1 MSLLDLNPTKPS
13 LSQLIRSRLP
23 AKDSAEVEKLLPDE
37 PETDE
42 KLEIF
47 EAGTGH
53 GALTLFLARAIH
65 AANPPAPPIPPLR
78 RRSWRA
84 EPVKAGTADTTETEK
99 EPISPPFEK
108 LKGKEITTLP
118 EQKAEGVAGK
128 AWMFLNNLLA
138 KPQPIA
144 DAKASSNVAEGTKW
158 TMGRAAHGISD
169 PDPAEEA
176 LLLQQ
181 EEVYDRYLPHRRAI
195 IQTLDISPD
204 NSNHARN
211 SIRNYQNGMY
221 YSSVD
226 FHIGTISEYLSSRL
240 ATSKG
245 SPIFSHAILDLP
257 RTHNYLDIVS
267 QSLKPDGVLI
277 TWNPSL
283 TQIIQCVHEVRK
295 QRLPLF
301 LESVLEVGRGAG
313 VGGREWDVRAV
324 LPRDIGRK
332 RKEAEA
338 KVQESTN
345 GDTLEESTVETS
357 DEGWEMICRPRVGVR
372 VEGGGFIGVWK
383 RMDV

>member
-1 MSLLDLNPTKPS
+1 L
-13 LSQLIRSRLP
+13 
-23 AKDSAEVEKLLPDE
+23 AEVEKQLPGE
-37 PETDE
+37 PETDD

-84 EPVKAGTADTTETEK
+84 ETAVAESDATQEREAESVSPAVEKIEVTKDVVPTEDKPDGAVGKTWEAFLS
-99 EPISPPFEK
+99 I
-108 LKGKEITTLP
+108 LKGTSQTKGP
-118 EQKAEGVAGK
+118 EKQEG
-128 AWMFLNNLLA
+128 NEEN
-138 KPQPIA
+138 PR
-144 DAKASSNVAEGTKW
+144 W
-158 TMGRAAHGISD
+158 TMGREAQGIRE
-169 PDPAEEA
+169 PEPAEEI
-176 LLLQQ
+176 LRLQQ
-181 EEVYDRYLPHRRAI
+181 EEAYERYLPHRRAI

-204 NSNHARN
+204 HSNHARN
-211 SIRNYQNGMY
+211 SIRNFKGGIYFP
-221 YSSVD
+221 SID
-226 FHIGTISEYLSSRL
+226 FHIGTIPEYLSGRL
-240 ATSKG
+240 AASKG
-245 SPIFSHAILDLP
+245 SPFFSHAILDLP
-257 RTHNYLDIVS
+257 RTHHYLDIVS
-267 QSLKPDGVLI
+267 QSLRPDGVLI

-324 LPRDIGRK
+324 LPRDVEKK
-332 RKEAEA
+332 RKEAEVKA
-338 KVQESTN
+338 QAHESTD
-345 GDTLEESTVETS
+345 GESDGEGSVEAPS